1 MGHARSTAALGSWL
15 PAQPPAPRETESAEH
30 RPPWSPATRGSRGA
44 WRRPG
49 VHGSRHG
56 ALPAHRPA
64 HSAPARHAHRGQPR
78 PLSLHLLQTR
88 DSSRTGPVHMRA
100 GVSWLGGRMGADLK
114 GDLCL
119 RTGGWTLPEKGNLYL
134 RRGVGLRTGAGAWAR
149 GGGGDAPSAQASA
162 LSPSAT
168 PSPSSPHA
176 HQGQVVTGPG
186 PPAAPVR
193 PQLLQRPHGSHLGFD
208 LRHVRRGD
216 VLYQLPRP
224 PPGEGQALSWALC
237 SPHLPHLWS
246 CAPEHTLKPCHAPS
260 PTGEG
265 QARQPGTGC
274 PPLSTLADPRPSPW
288 KTIPPSKPSSEAVSP
303 PPSSAHWGPLQACAP
318 PNAQQ
323 GAGDSRGLCH

>member
-1 MGHARSTAALGSWL
+1 MTPPGRARPGTRAPSHLSDVAGEEHGPEAVLVPKRPQALGEQAGGGGVVRGLNTGQAAWDGALGHARSTAALGSWL

-119 RTGGWTLPEKGNLYL
+119 RTGGWTLPEKGDLYL

-149 GGGGDAPSAQASA
+149 GEEEM
-162 LSPSAT
+162 L
-168 PSPSSPHA
+168 
-176 HQGQVVTGPG
+176 
-186 PPAAPVR
+186 
-193 PQLLQRPHGSHLGFD
+193 PQ
-208 LRHVRRGD
+208 
-216 VLYQLPRP
+216 PRP
-224 PPGEGQALSWALC
+224 
-237 SPHLPHLWS
+237 
-246 CAPEHTLKPCHAPS
+246 
-260 PTGEG
+260 
-265 QARQPGTGC
+265 
-274 PPLSTLADPRPSPW
+274 RP
-288 KTIPPSKPSSEAVSP
+288 
-303 PPSSAHWGPLQACAP
+303 
-318 PNAQQ
+318 
-323 GAGDSRGLCH
+323 